1 MEPTYTLWCNDTM
14 VDEGMTEDEFIQ
26 ELLDLKID
34 FTYLTE
40 DDYYV
45 LYDNRYWYEIGAS
58 GIL

>member
-14 VDEGMTEDEFIQ
+14 VDEGMTEDEFVE

-34 FTYLTE
+34 FSYTVE
-40 DDYYV
+40 DEYYI
-45 LYDNRYWYEIGAS
+45 LYDNRYWYEVSSS